1 MFKRFK
7 HFFLYRF
14 DESDYLTRKKAS
26 LVMFFAIFLIILLN
40 VGAAASFTVSVERA
54 IEFYG
59 SAAPA
64 SLFSILTL
72 FLLRRG
78 KLQAAANVFVILTS
92 VLVFLMFLAKPPQT
106 AYVSLAYFMFVI
118 ILFAAVF
125 SSRIVTTG
133 IFIAFT
139 AADLAMF
146 LMNKDAVE
154 AMVLP
159 MMKTGLIDS
168 LAALTIAYL
177 IAMLSITVLE
187 NSIGIIKDEKL
198 KNDDQF
204 KKLLDIHTI
213 IKGSSNQ
220 LKKVAADMS
229 QTTSSFS
236 DNIEEQA
243 STISGIAATA
253 TGISGGIAQV
263 SSNTADQ
270 YESFITLINSIQ
282 NLAVEIDTL
291 KASSEEITNLFSSVI
306 SIVKKSEGAITL
318 IDRNSSEL
326 LESSRKLSS
335 VMEMIGDIFDKI
347 QLLALNASIEAARA
361 GEHGK
366 GFAVVAHEVNKLSDQ
381 SVGSLKEITDLIHS
395 NNQMSTESMNS
406 VATTVAMLKEIVGIV
421 NTVQDKTRDVF
432 RHINTQEQIKIDI
445 QEKVDVVQKK
455 TIDIKN
461 ATGTQDTDMNE
472 ISRNLASINTL
483 IQSNID
489 AARGLT
495 STSEKL
501 ALMAIELSELIGA
514 SEIMD
519 HDVA

>member
-1 MFKRFK
+1 MLKRFK
-7 HFFLYRF
+7 HIFLYRF
-14 DESDYLTRKKAS
+14 DDSDYLTKKKAS
-26 LVMFFAIFLIILLN
+26 LVLFFAIFLVIVLN
-40 VGAAASFTVSVERA
+40 IAAAASFAVSVERA
-54 IEFYG
+54 LQFFG
-59 SAAPA
+59 SAIPVSFF
-64 SLFSILTL
+64 SLVAIYF
-72 FLLRRG
+72 LRRG
-78 KLQAAANVFVILTS
+78 KLQVASNIFVILCS
-92 VLVFLMFLAKPPQT
+92 VVVFVMFLRKTPQV
-106 AYVSLAYFMFVI
+106 AYVSLAYFMFLI

-125 SSRIVTTG
+125 SSRTVTTG
-133 IFIAFT
+133 IFIAFIG
-139 AADLAMF
+139 ADVAMF
-146 LMNKDAVE
+146 LMNKDTIDAV
-154 AMVLP
+154 ALP
-159 MMKTGLIDS
+159 IMKTGLIDS
-168 LAALTIAYL
+168 LAALTVAYL
-177 IAMLSITVLE
+177 IAMLSITMLE
-187 NSIGIIKDEKL
+187 NSIGVIKDEKT

-204 KKLLDIHTI
+204 KKLLDIHKI

-229 QTTSSFS
+229 QTTASFS

-270 YESFITLINSIQ
+270 YDSFITLIDSIK

-291 KASSEEITNLFSSVI
+291 KANSEEITSLFTSVI
-306 SIVKKSEGAITL
+306 TIVKKSEGAITL

-335 VMEMIGDIFDKI
+335 VMEMIGEIFDKI

-381 SVGSLKEITDLIHS
+381 SVGSLKEITDLIQY

-406 VATTVAMLKEIVGIV
+406 VASTVSMLKEIVAIV
-421 NTVQDKTRDVF
+421 NTVQEKSRDIF
-432 RHINTQEQIKIDI
+432 RHINSQEQIKIDI

-472 ISRNLASINTL
+472 ITRNLASINTL

-489 AARGLT
+489 AARGLS
-495 STSEKL
+495 STSDKL
-501 ALMAIELSELIGA
+501 ALMADELSELIGGTEELKMA
-514 SEIMD
+514 
-519 HDVA
+519 